1 MLETGNMNQKER
13 KWAEKKTRGG
23 KTIIYWLNELFY
35 HHIMLPILQL
45 HTVTE
50 SN

>member
-1 MLETGNMNQKER
+1 MLETGNMNQKEMDR
-13 KWAEKKTRGG
+13 EKKQEG
-23 KTIIYWLNELFY
+23 KKIIYWLNELFY
-35 HHIMLPILQL
+35 HHVMLPILQL